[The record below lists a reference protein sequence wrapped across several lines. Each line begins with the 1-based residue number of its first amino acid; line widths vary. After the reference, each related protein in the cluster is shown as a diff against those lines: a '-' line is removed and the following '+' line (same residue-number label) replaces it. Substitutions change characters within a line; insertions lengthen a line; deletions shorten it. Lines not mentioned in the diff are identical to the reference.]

1 MEYASEDGKISEMR
15 IRVEYRKEGAL
26 IYISH
31 LDLVRVWERLLRRTD
46 LPLRF
51 TEGFNPRVKMDFCP
65 PLPMGVA
72 GENEVMDFYLIKD
85 VELDEISR
93 RVNENTPDG
102 MKINRVRIAPDNSPS
117 LFSLTTH
124 LEIEFFGKTIKDLNL
139 KDLTI
144 TRENKK
150 GKKREVELDKLI
162 VLEKNEREGKRI
174 IIKNEGVGLSDII
187 KFLNEKNC
195 IDKVIRK
202 NLLIDIGGKF
212 VPLFGI

>member
-15 IRVEYRKEGAL
+15 VRVEYGKEGAL
-26 IYISH
+26 IFISH

-65 PLPMGVA
+65 PLPMGVV
-72 GENEVMDFYLIKD
+72 GENEVMDFYLVKE
-85 VELDEISR
+85 VEIDEIKR
-93 RVNENTPDG
+93 RLKENAPDG
-102 MKINRVRIAPDNSPS
+102 MKINRVRITPENSPS

-124 LEIEFFGKTIKDLNL
+124 FEIEFFGKGIKSLNL

-144 TRENKK
+144 TRVNKK
-150 GKKREVELDKLI
+150 GKKREFELERIIL
-162 VLEKNEREGKRI
+162 LEEEKREGKRI
-174 IIKNEGVGLSDII
+174 IMKNEGIGLSDIV
-187 KFLNEKNC
+187 KFLKEKGL
-195 IDKVIRK
+195 IDRVIRK
-202 NLLIDIGGKF
+202 NLLIDIGGRF

>member
-26 IYISH
+26 IFISH
-31 LDLVRVWERLLRRTD
+31 LDLIRVWERLLRRTD

-85 VELDEISR
+85 VELDEINR
-93 RVNENTPDG
+93 RLKENTPDG
-102 MKINRVRIAPDNSPS
+102 MKINRIRIAPDNSPS

-124 LEIEFFGKTIKDLNL
+124 LEIEFFGGTIKDLNL

-162 VLEKNEREGKRI
+162 VLEENEREYKRI
-174 IIKNEGVGLSDII
+174 IIKNEGIGLSDII